1 MLSCILLS
9 VKMFRHQKNTGV
21 SEARVGFYLKKGK
34 VSHCE
39 VHADTKDLVLTV
51 IIVHWD
57 YNVSSVF
64 LI

>member
-1 MLSCILLS
+1 MLAFI
-9 VKMFRHQKNTGV
+9 
-21 SEARVGFYLKKGK
+21 YKKGK

-39 VHADTKDLVLTV
+39 VYVETKDLALTV

-57 YNVSSVF
+57 YSVSSVF